1 MATRDGGPSH
11 RRVSLADRGVD
22 GGSGGAAAAFAAD
35 NGQPESADQPPTAP
49 GEKDQTWAG
58 SHQRVTFYCDK
69 RLLALVNQEVAMSR
83 AQGEPVS
90 KSQIIVEGLTRR
102 YQAPS

>member
-1 MATRDGGPSH
+1 
-11 RRVSLADRGVD
+11 VSLADRGVD
-22 GGSGGAAAAFAAD
+22 AGSGGAAAALAAD
-35 NGQPESADQPPTAP
+35 NGQPQPAMPADQSPTAP
-49 GEKDQTWAG
+49 GEDQTWAG

-69 RLLALVNQEVAMSR
+69 RLLALVNQEVATSR